1 MLHAFNRRKS
11 QLYKRYLGYQD
22 GSERKVMAEDE
33 ITSVI
38 FSPLSFLPD
47 AAVGTFWRAMVEYR
61 SGSSA
66 WLPSGPVTYAS
77 MQFWPLGGPVE
88 PDLVVQLGWASGETR
103 TLLIELKWRAA
114 LKPEDQL
121 QQQWQ
126 KLLSKEQQQSALHL
140 FIAPDVSGGENALTN
155 DVWQGRLLLRPWHQ
169 VLEVLEQYTKLE
181 GHPLKKWAVEVTT
194 FLSLLHIASFG
205 GFSHRLTH
213 PIPAKGN
220 RQHWFWNASNA

>member
-11 QLYKRYLGYQD
+11 KLYERYLGYRD

-66 WLPSGPVTYAS
+66 WLPSGPVAHAS
-77 MQFWPLGGPVE
+77 MEFWPSDGLVE
-88 PDLVVQLGWASGETR
+88 PDVVVQLGWASGETR
-103 TLLIELKWRAA
+103 TLLIELKWRAP
-114 LKPEDQL
+114 LKPENQL

-126 KLLSKEQQQSALHL
+126 KLLSGKQQQSALHL
-140 FIAPDVSGGENALTN
+140 FIAPDVSGGENALAD
-155 DVWQGRLLLRPWHQ
+155 DVWQGRLLLRPWYE
-169 VLEVLEQYTKLE
+169 VLEVLEQYTKRE
-181 GHPLKKWAVEVTT
+181 GHPLAKWADEVTT
-194 FLSLLHIASFG
+194 FLGLLHIARFG
-205 GFSHRLTH
+205 GFSRRLAN

-220 RQHWFWNASNA
+220 RQHWFWNASSA